1 MGSDSGKYVV
11 FVDDGV
17 ISGSVSIMAGAAA
30 TTADARA
37 PLSRADEIA
46 LRRAALAGLAAD
58 ILAPGEASV
67 VRSAGNVASAMGA
80 EMGVAMGADDGG
92 GAMPDLEGKLLAGIG
107 AIVLDEDETDIA
119 SLEGVIGLTV
129 VRDVEIE
136 LAEPEAAEELAGEDF
151 WHLGQIGADEDPDAG
166 EGILVGV
173 LDTGIDAD
181 HHDFAGKTIHF
192 MEFDSIGR
200 QISDTPRDA
209 GDHGTHVSSLVAGR
223 QAGVARGV
231 DLAVAAVLTNRNALG
246 RMSGTLI
253 QIINGLDWLITTAFR
268 DEVVG
273 VDIVNASLGG
283 SGFNAY
289 LQPGVRNARRIGVPF
304 IAAIGNAGRNGAN
317 RHGSPG
323 NYPESLGVGACDRT
337 DTVADFSDWGVGPN
351 PAGPA
356 YPVPNLS
363 APGVG
368 IWAAR
373 PGGGFHAKNGTSMA
387 TPIVTGIAAQRM
399 AANPVLQGD
408 PDALFVALAGALAPV
423 APHALGNLGGA
434 GRIVA

>member
-151 WHLGQIGADEDPDAG
+151 WHLGQIGADDDMEQRRRDIVDA
-166 EGILVGV
+166 VARV
-173 LDTGIDAD
+173 DTGSGVIILTDMFGGTPSNLA
-181 HHDFAGKTIHF
+181 
-192 MEFDSIGR
+192 
-200 QISDTPRDA
+200 IS
-209 GDHGTHVSSLVAGR
+209 VLEAGR
-223 QAGVARGV
+223 VEVIAGMNLPMLIKLSSVRSSGNM
-231 DLAVAAVLTNRNALG
+231 AAALEEAQ
-246 RMSGTLI
+246 T
-253 QIINGLDWLITTAFR
+253 
-268 DEVVG
+268 
-273 VDIVNASLGG
+273 
-283 SGFNAY
+283 
-289 LQPGVRNARRIGVPF
+289 
-304 IAAIGNAGRNGAN
+304 AGRKYIN
-317 RHGSPG
+317 
-323 NYPESLGVGACDRT
+323 
-337 DTVADFSDWGVGPN
+337 VASQ
-351 PAGPA
+351 
-356 YPVPNLS
+356 L
-363 APGVG
+363 
-368 IWAAR
+368 
-373 PGGGFHAKNGTSMA
+373 
-387 TPIVTGIAAQRM
+387 
-399 AANPVLQGD
+399 
-408 PDALFVALAGALAPV
+408 LASK
-423 APHALGNLGGA
+423 
-434 GRIVA
+434 